1 VSMGSASS
9 APYPSSKE
17 STNASFEGSSFVGS
31 AHAGFEGAP
40 EGSSWFEGVNSRLT
54 DGFATSR
61 AMKFVE
67 TVIHPDAIL
76 VSSSASSLYRRGT

>member
-9 APYPSSKE
+9 APYSSSKE
-17 STNASFEGSSFVGS
+17 NTNASIEGSSFIGS
-31 AHAGFEGAP
+31 APAGFEGAP
-40 EGSSWFEGVNSRLT
+40 EGSSWFEGVSSRLT

-61 AMKFVE
+61 AKTFAG

-76 VSSSASSLYRRGT
+76 ASSSASSLYQRGT